1 MFLTTRNLMRDPAVE
16 LFNFG
21 SRINRLLS
29 DALPGLDWQ
38 PRDSATAAWV
48 PAVDV
53 FEEPESIRIVVEV
66 PGVKPEVEKAR
77 PRQIAVEV
85 KSK

>member
-1 MFLTTRNLMRDPAVE
+1 M
-16 LFNFG
+16 
-21 SRINRLLS
+21 
-29 DALPGLDWQ
+29 
-38 PRDSATAAWV
+38 

-85 KSK
+85 TSK

>member
-1 MFLTTRNLMRDPAVE
+1 MFLTTRNFTTDPATDLV
-16 LFNFG
+16 NFG
-21 SRINRLLS
+21 SRINRLLN
-29 DALPGLDWQ
+29 ALPSLDWQ